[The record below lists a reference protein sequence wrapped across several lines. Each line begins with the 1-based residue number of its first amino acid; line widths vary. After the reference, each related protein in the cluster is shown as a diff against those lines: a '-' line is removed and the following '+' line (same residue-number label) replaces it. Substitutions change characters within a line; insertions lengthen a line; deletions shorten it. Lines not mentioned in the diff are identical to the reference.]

1 MNFTWG
7 LRLFSHYTGKLF
19 VSTRK
24 AVGFIKYINSNG
36 TELERSHTHRSG
48 WPRGFVN
55 YIPVFTSHPLNV
67 YFRLSR
73 FQSSLLH
80 FYSRKG
86 SLHKVCHDVAH
97 DLSDMLRSI
106 LTFGA
111 AQPRSV
117 TVSGNEMCEQRPYP
131 VQCEH
136 GLSDSESPCLKHCL

>member
-1 MNFTWG
+1 MSFTWD
-7 LRLFSHYTGKLF
+7 LRLFSHYTDLYWKACRVDTKSCWVYT
-19 VSTRK
+19 VSTATAQNWNVHTRIE
-24 AVGFIKYINSNG
+24 AVDREG
-36 TELERSHTHRSG
+36 L
-48 WPRGFVN
+48 VN
-55 YIPVFTSHPLNV
+55 QIPVFTSHPLNI

-86 SLHKVCHDVAH
+86 SLHKVWHKVAH

-106 LTFGA
+106 LKFGA

-117 TVSGNEMCEQRPYP
+117 TVSGNEMCEQGPYL

-136 GLSDSESPCLKHCL
+136 GLSHGESPC